1 MDIDLRNG
9 LVVIATLIVLAIVIP
24 ISYVIVSAYFSV
36 MPSPS
41 SHANILSFLVS
52 TDNTIFP
59 LLPVALLV
67 IVAVAVIAM
76 IFVRSEDESNMY

>member
-9 LVVIATLIVLAIVIP
+9 LVVIAMLIVLAIVIP

-36 MPSPS
+36 MPLPS
-41 SHANILSFLVS
+41 SHANILSFLIN

-59 LLPVALLV
+59 LLPIALLV

-76 IFVRSEDESNMY
+76 IFVRSEDESDLY